1 MEPAP
6 RRGPI
11 AEMAESEKPRS
22 ASSRVA
28 DELLD
33 DLLPAELE
41 WRQMVRSYPL
51 PALAVAALG
60 GYLLGRS
67 RGPAI
72 VAALSTFVVSEMVA
86 GLSEVTGQE
95 VVE

>member
-1 MEPAP
+1 MMEPAP
-6 RRGPI
+6 RRDPA
-11 AEMAESEKPRS
+11 AEPESSPRS

-41 WRQMVRSYPL
+41 WRRMVRSYPL

-72 VAALSTFVVSEMVA
+72 LAALSTFVVAEMVA